1 MQRCFRYR
9 VFTPVEDDVQSDLA
23 LRLEASSELNIE
35 FSPVQLRGQQLV
47 AAVSLAKSFV
57 GGRQEAM
64 KP

>member
-1 MQRCFRYR
+1 